1 MLELLIYLVA
11 LYVVLHRKNIYKTTK
26 KKGSTIKYYPI
37 FLCIY
42 SNSTSKAFVD
52 MIDFLLK

>member
-26 KKGSTIKYYPI
+26 KRVVQLSTTQFFYASILIPLPK
-37 FLCIY
+37 L
-42 SNSTSKAFVD
+42 S
-52 MIDFLLK
+52 